1 MKLRFHVLAGLV
13 LLGLAGPR
21 ANAADDYPTRQIKI
35 IVPFPAGAGPDQVAR
50 LIGQRL
56 QDELGQT
63 VVIENRSGAL
73 GSLGAQE
80 VARSAPDGYTLLMG
94 TNTTQA
100 SNVAMLKNLPYD
112 PARDFAPI
120 IRTITTAMV
129 LLVKPDFP
137 AKDLEQFME
146 YAKTHPNMTA
156 GYGSGASQI
165 SNAQL
170 QSRGGMTIISASYR
184 GVPLAVT
191 DVISGVIDLAFADFS
206 VAIPQMQ
213 GGTLRGIGVTSP
225 KRNELTP
232 DLPALAEAMPGFEA
246 TIWYGLLAPAN
257 TPEPIV
263 NRLYTS
269 TRKSC
274 RRRPCGKGLQASA
287 WSFPRCHR
295 LNSAPSSAAKSCG
308 GRRMPRPPA
317 SKQNSRAMAVA
328 HDSGHAGRDRRTGS
342 DGHRAVRAADRC
354 EDTPGRLRYRPG
366 QMRDV
371 QSHRRHGGDISA
383 RTRRGSRTIIVA
395 VYSGEQVEALFG
407 EIDDGAGAA
416 RPVVICITTCGPGEI
431 IGIAERASR
440 AGLPLLEAPIS
451 GTSIEVRTAPPRH
464 CWPATTPSST
474 RSADSRIFS
483 ARAACASARSAM
495 PAGPNSRSI

>member
-1 MKLRFHVLAGLV
+1 MMFCSGAPNSPAAAMRSATSASPNSFLRRRRPRAFSSLVSNSNSPARRWPGARFIRLFQERDSQSNIAITGLLSCTLAICPYKSSPEIREEISPTMAGGNRMKLRFHVLAGLV
-13 LLGLAGPR
+13 LLGLAGPH

-56 QDELGQT
+56 QEELGQA

-73 GSLGAQE
+73 GSLGAPE

-100 SNVAMLKNLPYD
+100 SNVAMFKSLPYD
-112 PARDFAPI
+112 PAKDFAPV
-120 IRTITTAMV
+120 IRTITTAMGR
-129 LLVKPDFP
+129 LVKPDFP
-137 AKDLEQFME
+137 AKDLKQFME

-170 QSRGGMTIISASYR
+170 QSRGGMRIISASYR

-191 DVISGVIDLAFADFS
+191 DVISGVIDLAFAAFS

-257 TPEPIV
+257 TPEPVV
-263 NRLYTS
+263 NRLYT
-269 TRKSC
+269 
-274 RRRPCGKGLQASA
+274 A
-287 WSFPRCHR
+287 
-295 LNSAPSSAAKSCG
+295 
-308 GRRMPRPPA
+308 
-317 SKQNSRAMAVA
+317 
-328 HDSGHAGRDRRTGS
+328 
-342 DGHRAVRAADRC
+342 
-354 EDTPGRLRYRPG
+354 
-366 QMRDV
+366 
-371 QSHRRHGGDISA
+371 
-383 RTRRGSRTIIVA
+383 
-395 VYSGEQVEALFG
+395 
-407 EIDDGAGAA
+407 
-416 RPVVICITTCGPGEI
+416 
-431 IGIAERASR
+431 
-440 AGLPLLEAPIS
+440 
-451 GTSIEVRTAPPRH
+451 
-464 CWPATTPSST
+464 
-474 RSADSRIFS
+474 
-483 ARAACASARSAM
+483 
-495 PAGPNSRSI
+495 

>member
-1 MKLRFHVLAGLV
+1 MKLRSGLLAGFV
-13 LLGLAGPR
+13 LLGLAAPQ
-21 ANAADDYPTRQIKI
+21 AVVAADDYPKRQIKI

-50 LIGQRL
+50 MLGQHL
-56 QDELGQT
+56 QDALGQT

-73 GSLGAQE
+73 GSSGAQE
-80 VARSAPDGYTLLMG
+80 VPRSQPDGYTLLMG

-112 PARDFAPI
+112 PAKDFAPI

-137 AKDLEQFME
+137 ARDLRQFME

-257 TPEPIV
+257 TPEPVV
-263 NRLYTS
+263 NRLYTTTQKILTTPAVRERLASLGMVVS
-269 TRKSC
+269 T
-274 RRRPCGKGLQASA
+274 
-287 WSFPRCHR
+287 
-295 LNSAPSSAAKSCG
+295 
-308 GRRMPRPPA
+308 MPPA
-317 SKQNSRAMAVA
+317 EFDVHVRPEIPVLPPNTKA
-328 HDSGHAGRDRRTGS
+328 AG
-342 DGHRAVRAADRC
+342 
-354 EDTPGRLRYRPG
+354 
-366 QMRDV
+366 
-371 QSHRRHGGDISA
+371 I
-383 RTRRGSRTIIVA
+383 
-395 VYSGEQVEALFG
+395 EAK
-407 EIDDGAGAA
+407 
-416 RPVVICITTCGPGEI
+416 
-431 IGIAERASR
+431 
-440 AGLPLLEAPIS
+440 
-451 GTSIEVRTAPPRH
+451 
-464 CWPATTPSST
+464 
-474 RSADSRIFS
+474 
-483 ARAACASARSAM
+483 
-495 PAGPNSRSI
+495 

>member
-13 LLGLAGPR
+13 LLGLAGPH

-56 QDELGQT
+56 QEELGQT

-80 VARSAPDGYTLLMG
+80 VARSTPDGYTLLMG

-100 SNVAMLKNLPYD
+100 SNVAMLKSLPYD

-146 YAKTHPNMTA
+146 YAKTHPNITA

-170 QSRGGMTIISASYR
+170 QSRGGMTITSASYR

-232 DLPALAEAMPGFEA
+232 DLPALAEA
-246 TIWYGLLAPAN
+246 PAN
-257 TPEPIV
+257 TPEPVV
-263 NRLYTS
+263 NRLYTTTQKILS
-269 TRKSC
+269 TPAVRE
-274 RRRPCGKGLQASA
+274 RLASLGMVV
-287 WSFPRCHR
+287 SP
-295 LNSAPSSAAKSCG
+295 
-308 GRRMPRPPA
+308 MPPA
-317 SKQNSRAMAVA
+317 EFGAFIRSEITRWTADAKA
-328 HDSGHAGRDRRTGS
+328 AG
-342 DGHRAVRAADRC
+342 
-354 EDTPGRLRYRPG
+354 
-366 QMRDV
+366 
-371 QSHRRHGGDISA
+371 I
-383 RTRRGSRTIIVA
+383 
-395 VYSGEQVEALFG
+395 EAK
-407 EIDDGAGAA
+407 
-416 RPVVICITTCGPGEI
+416 
-431 IGIAERASR
+431 
-440 AGLPLLEAPIS
+440 
-451 GTSIEVRTAPPRH
+451 
-464 CWPATTPSST
+464 
-474 RSADSRIFS
+474 
-483 ARAACASARSAM
+483 
-495 PAGPNSRSI
+495 